1 MRENKSMFPNC
12 KFNRG
17 SFVKKSLM
25 HVSESLKNVAEMVAD
40 SALSANNI
48 GRAAETMANFAASAG
63 RTQEEIDF
71 LDFYFKAAD
80 FPF

>member
-1 MRENKSMFPNC
+1 MEELFQN
-12 KFNRG
+12 
-17 SFVKKSLM
+17 
-25 HVSESLKNVAEMVAD
+25 VSESLKNVAEMVAD

-71 LDFYFKAAD
+71 LDFYFNMRMEQLNNER
-80 FPF
+80 